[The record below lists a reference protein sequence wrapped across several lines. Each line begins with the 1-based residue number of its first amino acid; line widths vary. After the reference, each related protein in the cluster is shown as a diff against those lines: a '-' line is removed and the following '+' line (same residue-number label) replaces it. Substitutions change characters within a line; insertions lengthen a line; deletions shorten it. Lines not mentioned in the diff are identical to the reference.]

1 MNLVIDVGNTS
12 IKTAIFSEGILE
24 SKKIFRKDDFKNE
37 LLQIEANFPEI
48 KHIIVASVGK
58 LKTEDIHFLDQKKG
72 FLSLNQETPVPFK
85 NNYESPHT
93 LGVDRIA
100 LASAA
105 TVNFPDK
112 NVLVIDLG
120 TCITY
125 DIVTDQGYYLGGAIS
140 PGVLMR
146 YKAVNNFTAKLPLL
160 DPIQPRHFIGN
171 NTAGSIHS
179 GILNGIQ
186 FEVDGF
192 IDSYKE
198 KFSDLTVILTGGDAH
213 FLRDSL
219 KNHIFAN
226 PNFLLEGLN
235 YILDYNTN

>member
-1 MNLVIDVGNTS
+1 MNLVIDVGNTL
-12 IKTAIFSEGILE
+12 IKTAIFSKGILK
-24 SKKIFRKDDFKNE
+24 SKKTFQKEDFINE
-37 LLQIEANFPEI
+37 LRVVETDFPEI
-48 KHIIVASVGK
+48 KNIIVASVGK
-58 LKTEDIHFLDQKKG
+58 LKTEDIQYLDQKKG

-85 NNYESPHT
+85 NNYGSPHT

-105 TVNFPDK
+105 AANFPGQ
-112 NVLVIDLG
+112 NVLIVDFG

-125 DIVTDQGYYLGGAIS
+125 DMMTDHGAYLGGAIS

-146 YKAVNNFTAKLPLL
+146 YKALNNYTAKLPLL
-160 DPIQPRHFIGN
+160 DPAQPGHFIGN
-171 NTAGSIHS
+171 NTAESMHS
-179 GILNGIQ
+179 GVLNGIR